1 MEWDESLFA
10 LPSPALSGS
19 GTVGIISALNYL
31 GTPLRKCRSKVKK
44 EFLNWQRFLRAT
56 FNYTTITIFDKIYVS
71 GMRYFSNACRCCSV
85 KRAGRVVTLLINK
98 PFCQPVAHSSFFSL

>member
-31 GTPLRKCRSKVKK
+31 GTPLRKCRGKVKK
-44 EFLNWQRFLRAT
+44 EILNWQRFMRPYSIILYR
-56 FNYTTITIFDKIYVS
+56 FDGYNTIYI
-71 GMRYFSNACRCCSV
+71 
-85 KRAGRVVTLLINK
+85 LL
-98 PFCQPVAHSSFFSL
+98 